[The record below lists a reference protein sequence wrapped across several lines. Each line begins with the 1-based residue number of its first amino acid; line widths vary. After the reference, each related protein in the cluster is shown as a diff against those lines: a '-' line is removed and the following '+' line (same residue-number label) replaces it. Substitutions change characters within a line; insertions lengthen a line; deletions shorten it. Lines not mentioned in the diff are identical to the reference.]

1 MISKFA
7 LVALALVASVTSV
20 SAQAK
25 KPATGSGKA
34 AASSGVAVAHGKC
47 LKLTVRGET
56 LPACKGEVASLTLA
70 GGKIMFVFTA
80 KGNAVA
86 FQGEGKAVKPKG
98 DAMVLPVSFASV
110 GVDGKT
116 PGVTP
121 ATGSCVFNNPYLGKP
136 AKVDCLATSQFGEIS
151 GSFLTDGKPPT
162 AQ

>member
-1 MISKFA
+1 MVSKFV
-7 LVALALVASVTSV
+7 LVALALVASVTNV

-25 KPATGSGKA
+25 KPTGGSG
-34 AASSGVAVAHGKC
+34 VVVAHGKC
-47 LKLTVRGET
+47 IKLMVRGET
-56 LPACKGEVASLTLA
+56 LPACKGEVASLTLP

-86 FQGEGKAVKPKG
+86 FQGEGQAVKPKG
-98 DAMVLPVSFASV
+98 DSMVLPISFASV

-121 ATGSCVFNNPYLGKP
+121 ASGACVFGNPYLGKP
-136 AKVDCLATSQFGEIS
+136 AKVECSAKSQFGEIS
-151 GSFLTDGKPPT
+151 GSFLTDGKSPK

>member
-7 LVALALVASVTSV
+7 LVALVVAASATSV

-25 KPATGSGKA
+25 KPSGG
-34 AASSGVAVAHGKC
+34 SGVAVAHGKC
-47 LKLTVRGET
+47 IKLSVRGET

-86 FQGEGKAVKPKG
+86 FQGEGQALKPKG
-98 DAMVLPVSFASV
+98 DAMVLPISFASV

-121 ATGSCVFNNPYLGKP
+121 ATGSCVFGNPYLGKP
-136 AKVDCLATSQFGEIS
+136 AKVDCSAKSQFGEIS
-151 GSFLTDGKPPT
+151 GSFLTDGKPPK